1 MNVSSFRLSN
11 GAAIVRIR
19 GEVAATAAPT
29 RQPTNIIVVL
39 DHSGSMQAQD
49 KLRNVIRSLQFL
61 IDYLKDTDAFSLIT
75 FSSDANVVY
84 RAIPTTTENKALI
97 RSTLSRIR
105 VAHDTNISAAI
116 SSIHEVLG
124 ALAPADLTS
133 YKHGVLFL
141 TDGEA
146 TSGATSN
153 EAILTFVTNLMAR
166 YPQLTI
172 TTIGY
177 GDGHNAALLQAMA
190 AQGGGAYDN
199 VNTVEAV
206 ATVFGTVLG
215 GLTTTLFQQVRV
227 TVPPSATQLTKFGVR
242 ESETPLTVFLGDV
255 LEGGETVAVF
265 EGIADDS
272 PLIIRGSSM
281 ATGVPVEQT
290 YQIGLATP
298 VEQTEGMSAYLRCQ
312 TVRLLD
318 ACLPFVERAATTEEQ
333 AGITS
338 RCTEL
343 QTQLEALPPGDL
355 RTVLLGEIAR
365 CRQLLVGPLT
375 PPRLMRTISNT
386 VAQHSAYL
394 GTGRGNFSVDS
405 EGPADPPA
413 HPVLFMTASQQ
424 AASNDM
430 YEHVSTPYPHGVS
443 SNPTNSSS
451 SSTTIQPPPGY
462 VSSLSDD
469 EDMPAGPP
477 LLKRS

>member
-1 MNVSSFRLSN
+1 M
-11 GAAIVRIR
+11 IVL
-19 GEVAATAAPT
+19 
-29 RQPTNIIVVL
+29 L
-39 DHSGSMQAQD
+39 DHSGSMNAQN

-75 FSSDANVVY
+75 FSSDAEVVY
-84 RAIPTTTENKALI
+84 RAIHTTADNKALI
-97 RSTLSRIR
+97 HTTLRRIR
-105 VAHDTNISAAI
+105 VANDTNISAAI
-116 SSIHEVLG
+116 SSIHEILG
-124 ALAPADLTS
+124 ALSPADLTH
-133 YKHGVLFL
+133 YKHGALFL

-153 EAILTFVTNLMAR
+153 EAIQTFTTHLLAR

-190 AQGGGAYDN
+190 AQGGGAYDS
-199 VNTVEAV
+199 VNTIEAV

-242 ESETPLTVFLGDV
+242 ETETPLTVFLGDV
-255 LEGGETVAVF
+255 LEAGETVVVF
-265 EGIADDS
+265 EGIILDAT
-272 PLIIRGSSM
+272 LTIQGSNM
-281 ATGVPVEQT
+281 VTGLPIQQVCQV
-290 YQIGLATP
+290 GVATP
-298 VEQTEGMSAYLRCQ
+298 VEQIEGMSAYLRCQ

-318 ACLPFVERAATTEEQ
+318 TCIQFVGRAATTAEQ
-333 AGITS
+333 ADITS

-343 QTQLEALPPGDL
+343 QTQLETLPPGDL
-355 RTVLLGEIAR
+355 RTVLLGEITR
-365 CRQLLVGPLT
+365 CRNLLTGPLT
-375 PPRLMRTISNT
+375 PPRLLRTISNT
-386 VAQHSAYL
+386 VAQHSACL

-405 EGPADPPA
+405 EGPADPPP
-413 HPVLFMTASQQ
+413 HPTLFMTRSQQ
-424 AASNDM
+424 VASNDM

-451 SSTTIQPPPGY
+451 SSTTLQPPPGY

-469 EDMPAGPP
+469 EDMPSSHPP
-477 LLKRS
+477 LKRN